1 MKIGELARRTLH
13 TAETI
18 RYYERMGLL
27 PAPRRFANNSRD
39 YGEVH
44 VGRLEFIRH
53 CRTLDISLDEIRS
66 LLESIEDGSPEGAD
80 RAHVMIHRH
89 LEAVEARMAE
99 LRRLREQLC
108 SLAGACCG
116 RHAEGELCGL
126 SAFRILTPQKTVR
139 TGPEK
144 KAKIIERPVRKAVR
158 TNVLV

>member
-27 PAPRRFANNSRD
+27 PAPRRFANNYRD

-53 CRTLDISLDEIRS
+53 C
-66 LLESIEDGSPEGAD
+66 

-126 SAFRILTPQKTVR
+126 LERLSHPDAAED
-139 TGPEK
+139 GPDV
-144 KAKIIERPVRKAVR
+144 P
-158 TNVLV
+158 

>member
-27 PAPRRFANNSRD
+27 PAPRRFANNYRD

-116 RHAEGELCGL
+116 RHA
-126 SAFRILTPQKTVR
+126 FRILTPQKTVR
-139 TGPEK
+139 TCPEK
-144 KAKIIERPVRKAVR
+144 KAKIFERPVRKAVR

>member
-18 RYYERMGLL
+18 RHYERMGLL
-27 PAPRRFANNSRD
+27 PAPRRFANNYRD

-99 LRRLREQLC
+99 LQAAARAALLARGRLLR
-108 SLAGACCG
+108 GATPRASSVAC
-116 RHAEGELCGL
+116 L
-126 SAFRILTPQKTVR
+126 SAF
-139 TGPEK
+139 
-144 KAKIIERPVRKAVR
+144 AS
-158 TNVLV
+158 

>member
-27 PAPRRFANNSRD
+27 PAPRRFANNYRD

-80 RAHVMIHRH
+80 RAHVMIHGTS
-89 LEAVEARMAE
+89 
-99 LRRLREQLC
+99 RRLR
-108 SLAGACCG
+108 LAWRELRAAARAALLAWRRLLRAPRRG
-116 RHAEGELCGL
+116 RAL
-126 SAFRILTPQKTVR
+126 
-139 TGPEK
+139 
-144 KAKIIERPVRKAVR
+144 RPA
-158 TNVLV
+158 

>member
-27 PAPRRFANNSRD
+27 PAPRRFANNYRD

-53 CRTLDISLDEIRS
+53 FRTLDISLDEIRS

-89 LEAVEARMAE
+89 LETVEARMAE

-126 SAFRILTPQKTVR
+126 LERLSHPDAAED
-139 TGPEK
+139 GPDV
-144 KAKIIERPVRKAVR
+144 P
-158 TNVLV
+158 

>member
-27 PAPRRFANNSRD
+27 PAPRRFANNYRD

-80 RAHVMIHRH
+80 RAHVMIHRSSGGC
-89 LEAVEARMAE
+89 ASSSARSRAPA
-99 LRRLREQLC
+99 
-108 SLAGACCG
+108 AGATPRASSVAC
-116 RHAEGELCGL
+116 L
-126 SAFRILTPQKTVR
+126 SAFRILTPQKTAR
-139 TGPEK
+139 TCPEK
-144 KAKIIERPVRKAVR
+144 KAKIFERPVRKAVR

>member
-27 PAPRRFANNSRD
+27 PAPRRFANNYRD

-99 LRRLREQLC
+99 LRRLLFVLR
-108 SLAGACCG
+108 SMSACAASCVASSP
-116 RHAEGELCGL
+116 R
-126 SAFRILTPQKTVR
+126 SARALRCISAAILPRSAPPSEASGTCR
-139 TGPEK
+139 GF
-144 KAKIIERPVRKAVR
+144 AIAA
-158 TNVLV
+158 

>member
-27 PAPRRFANNSRD
+27 PAPRRFANNYRD

-108 SLAGACCG
+108 SLAGA
-116 RHAEGELCGL
+116 
-126 SAFRILTPQKTVR
+126 
-139 TGPEK
+139 
-144 KAKIIERPVRKAVR
+144 
-158 TNVLV
+158 

>member
-1 MKIGELARRTLH
+1 MSAGFESSG
-13 TAETI
+13 TA
-18 RYYERMGLL
+18 
-27 PAPRRFANNSRD
+27 
-39 YGEVH
+39 
-44 VGRLEFIRH
+44 
-53 CRTLDISLDEIRS
+53 CTLDTVSTRFRS

-126 SAFRILTPQKTVR
+126 LERLSHPDAAED
-139 TGPEK
+139 GPDV
-144 KAKIIERPVRKAVR
+144 P
-158 TNVLV
+158 

>member
-27 PAPRRFANNSRD
+27 PAPRRFANNYRD

-80 RAHVMIHRH
+80 RAHVMIHGH

-99 LRRLREQLC
+99 LRRLRAAL
-108 SLAGACCG
+108 LACG
-116 RHAEGELCGL
+116 RLLRAPRRGRAL
-126 SAFRILTPQKTVR
+126 
-139 TGPEK
+139 
-144 KAKIIERPVRKAVR
+144 RPA
-158 TNVLV
+158 

>member
-27 PAPRRFANNSRD
+27 PAPRRFANNYRD

-89 LEAVEARMAE
+89 LDRAALLARGRL
-99 LRRLREQLC
+99 LRAPRR
-108 SLAGACCG
+108 G
-116 RHAEGELCGL
+116 RALWP
-126 SAFRILTPQKTVR
+126 A
-139 TGPEK
+139 
-144 KAKIIERPVRKAVR
+144 
-158 TNVLV
+158 

>member
-1 MKIGELARRTLH
+1 MRISIIFSGMSHEDRRTGQTH
-13 TAETI
+13 VAH
-18 RYYERMGLL
+18 GGDDPLL
-27 PAPRRFANNSRD
+27 RADGASARAQAFCEQLPRLRR
-39 YGEVH
+39 GP

-53 CRTLDISLDEIRS
+53 CRTLDISLDEIRL

-116 RHAEGELCGL
+116 RHAEGEPCGL
-126 SAFRILTPQKTVR
+126 LERLSHPGGADD
-139 TGPEK
+139 GPDV
-144 KAKIIERPVRKAVR
+144 P
-158 TNVLV
+158 

>member
-27 PAPRRFANNSRD
+27 PAPRRFANNYRD

-44 VGRLEFIRH
+44 VG
-53 CRTLDISLDEIRS
+53 SLDEIRS

-126 SAFRILTPQKTVR
+126 LERLSHPDAAED
-139 TGPEK
+139 GPDV
-144 KAKIIERPVRKAVR
+144 P
-158 TNVLV
+158 

>member
-27 PAPRRFANNSRD
+27 PAPRRFANNYRD

-116 RHAEGELCGL
+116 RQACL

-139 TGPEK
+139 TCPEK
-144 KAKIIERPVRKAVR
+144 KAKIFERPVRKAVR